1 MGFKPPEEDEFHPA
15 AGIWGASKIDGRAF
29 SSEEVESCLGLSA
42 SGDIPRLGR
51 KIEPFIIAEKCPQQ
65 FAEAFRGLRA
75 NVMLQCVSQGS
86 SRAIAICSSV
96 PAEGK
101 STVSINLALTS
112 AQAGIRTLLIDTD
125 IRRGMMGVRLGIP
138 ARTPGFGDFLSTR
151 RSWREFVVRGSESNL
166 SIMTSG
172 LGAMASVDLLLSEE
186 CGQFLDEAKKEYQL
200 VVLDTAPLLVVH
212 DATKI
217 LRHVDLTALVVRMRF
232 TNLRNAARV
241 RHIIRRYLKSEPLL
255 ILNAS
260 PKSHL
265 SPDYYNYPTARAT

>member
-1 MGFKPPEEDEFHPA
+1 
-15 AGIWGASKIDGRAF
+15 
-29 SSEEVESCLGLSA
+29 
-42 SGDIPRLGR
+42 
-51 KIEPFIIAEKCPQQ
+51 
-65 FAEAFRGLRA
+65 
-75 NVMLQCVSQGS
+75 
-86 SRAIAICSSV
+86 
-96 PAEGK
+96 
-101 STVSINLALTS
+101 
-112 AQAGIRTLLIDTD
+112 
-125 IRRGMMGVRLGIP
+125 
-138 ARTPGFGDFLSTR
+138 
-151 RSWREFVVRGSESNL
+151 
-166 SIMTSG
+166 
-172 LGAMASVDLLLSEE
+172 MASVDLLLSEE